1 MATDGLSLKS
11 LKKAFSALGFI
22 EFHGYSEENR
32 SKISRNDVMAF
43 IDQLWLD
50 SGHDSQDHRR
60 QISNMKEVFEEFFL
74 SHTLQGD
81 RSGYKILANSD
92 GSEWPESFKTEPGYA
107 VLCMALIAL
116 LEKEQFL
123 HIDMLDQLFFQNA
136 PVGFLTEACLAI
148 RNNHPVSFSYT
159 NRSKQHAKIEN
170 LVPVKIA
177 FRRGHW
183 TLIGANEAGTVI
195 QYMIHSIENLTVNTE
210 VRRPVSEFNTN
221 DFFADSFEHAVLEN
235 HPVHSIEIL
244 VPEELVNAVQK
255 RRTEGSWKL
264 IANDWL
270 WTVHTFDPNEV
281 FAYLTRWQGALKLKG
296 PAEII
301 EQYREYLQKNLN
313 SIT

>member
-22 EFHGYSEENR
+22 EFRGYCEQNE
-32 SKISRNDVMAF
+32 SKISRNDVMSF
-43 IDQLWLD
+43 IDQFWLD
-50 SGHDSQDHRR
+50 SGNDSQDHRR

-107 VLCMALIAL
+107 VLCMAFIAL

-123 HIDMLDQLFFQNA
+123 YIDMLDQLFFQNA
-136 PVGFLTEACLAI
+136 PVGFLATACLAI
-148 RNNHPVSFSYT
+148 RNNHPVSFFYS
-159 NRSKQHAKIEN
+159 NRSKQQAKVEN
-170 LVPVKIA
+170 LVPVKIV

-183 TLIGANEAGTVI
+183 TLIGANESGTVI
-195 QYMIHSIENLTVNTE
+195 QYMIHSIEKLTVNTE
-210 VRRPVSEFNTN
+210 LRRPVPRFNAK

-244 VPEELVNAVQK
+244 VPAELVNAVQK
-255 RRTEGSWKL
+255 RRTEGSWKDTG
-264 IANDWL
+264 NGWL
-270 WTVHTFDPNEV
+270 WTVHAFDPNEV
-281 FAYLTRWQGALKLKG
+281 FAYLTRWQGALRLKG
-296 PAEII
+296 PAEMVTK
-301 EQYREYLQKNLN
+301 YREYLQKSID